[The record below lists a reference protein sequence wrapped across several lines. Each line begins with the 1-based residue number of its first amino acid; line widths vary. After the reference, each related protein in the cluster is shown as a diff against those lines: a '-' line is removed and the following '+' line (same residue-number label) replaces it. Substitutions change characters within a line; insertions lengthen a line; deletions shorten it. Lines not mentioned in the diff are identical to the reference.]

1 MAENEQAVLE
11 MVHVDKHFGGV
22 HAIDDFSVK
31 VMPRQIYGLIGPNGA
46 GKTTIFNNITG
57 IYKPD
62 KGQIFLCGK
71 EITNMTPHGVAKE
84 GIARTFQ
91 NIRLF
96 NSESV
101 LENVEMACN
110 MNAGYGLFDSVLHTP
125 NYKKSCRAITE
136 KAMGLLEIVGL
147 ADKKDEQSSSLP
159 YGHQLKLEIARAM
172 ALDPKL
178 LLLDEPAAGMNEE
191 EAADLV
197 RFVTDIRD
205 RFGIAILM
213 IEHHMNVV
221 SALCSSCTVLNFGK
235 TLASGTPAEVTNN
248 PDVITAYL
256 GGEDK

>member
-1 MAENEQAVLE
+1 
-11 MVHVDKHFGGV
+11 
-22 HAIDDFSVK
+22 
-31 VMPRQIYGLIGPNGA
+31 
-46 GKTTIFNNITG
+46 
-57 IYKPD
+57 
-62 KGQIFLCGK
+62 
-71 EITNMTPHGVAKE
+71 
-84 GIARTFQ
+84 
-91 NIRLF
+91 
-96 NSESV
+96 
-101 LENVEMACN
+101 
-110 MNAGYGLFDSVLHTP
+110 
-125 NYKKSCRAITE
+125 
-136 KAMGLLEIVGL
+136 
-147 ADKKDEQSSSLP
+147 
-159 YGHQLKLEIARAM
+159 M